1 MSGHSKWASIKH
13 KKAAADA
20 KRGKVFSKLA
30 KEIIAASR
38 DGGSNPETN
47 LRLRTAIDSA
57 KAENMPAANIEKA
70 VKRGSGELE
79 GMSYEEITYE
89 AYGPG
94 GAAILIHIL
103 TDNKNRTAS
112 EMRSIF
118 SKKGGSIAGS
128 GAVAWIFSKK
138 GIISVDRG
146 KVDEEQL
153 FLLATEGGAEDFRAE
168 DDVFEIVCTPEDLQN
183 VKEQL
188 QKNGIEWELAS
199 ITFIPRNTVRVE
211 GKEARQLLA
220 LMEELEDHDDV
231 QNVYSNF
238 DIADEILAQLAQ

>member
-1 MSGHSKWASIKH
+1 
-13 KKAAADA
+13 
-20 KRGKVFSKLA
+20 
-30 KEIIAASR
+30 
-38 DGGSNPETN
+38 
-47 LRLRTAIDSA
+47 
-57 KAENMPAANIEKA
+57 
-70 VKRGSGELE
+70 
-79 GMSYEEITYE
+79 
-89 AYGPG
+89 
-94 GAAILIHIL
+94 
-103 TDNKNRTAS
+103 
-112 EMRSIF
+112 
-118 SKKGGSIAGS
+118 
-128 GAVAWIFSKK
+128 
-138 GIISVDRG
+138 
-146 KVDEEQL
+146 VDEEQL